1 MREVAV
7 IGTGMTRFGELWDS
21 SLRDLCV
28 EAGLKALESAGAD
41 KLDSIYIGNMS
52 AGQFVGQ
59 EHLGPLM
66 ADYLGMA
73 GVPAARVE
81 SACAS
86 GGMALRSAFFEV
98 ASGASDLVLAAGVEK
113 MNDGADV
120 TGVLATA
127 SDQEAEVYYGV
138 TFPGL
143 YAMVA
148 RAHMEKYG
156 TTVEDM
162 SWVSVKAHRNGAR
175 NPNAQFRRLVT
186 LEDVMTSTMVAEPLR
201 MLHCSP
207 VTDGAAAVLLCPL
220 DRAKEFTD
228 RPVKILASAAATST
242 LSLTHRKDMAD
253 LDVVDLSAERAYKMA
268 GLSPS
273 DIHVAEVHDCFAIAE
288 ICCYEALGFVER
300 GKGKDAA
307 RDGVTDLGGRIPV
320 NISGGLKSKGHPVGA
335 TGVAQAVTIVE
346 QLRGEAGESQVEGA
360 RIGLAQNMGGSGASS
375 VIHIFQGV

>member
-175 NPNAQFRRLVT
+175 NPNAQFRRLVS
-186 LEDVMTSTMVAEPLR
+186 LEDVMMSTMVAEPLR

-207 VTDGAAAVLLCPL
+207 VTDGAAAVLLCPV

-253 LDVVDLSAERAYKMA
+253 LDVVELSAERAYKMA
-268 GLSPS
+268 GLTPG

-307 RDGVTDLGGRIPV
+307 KDGVTDLGGRIPV
-320 NISGGLKSKGHPVGA
+320 NMSGGLKSKGHPVGA
-335 TGVAQAVTIVE
+335 TGIAQAITIVE
-346 QLRGEAGESQVEGA
+346 QLRGDAGESQVEGA
-360 RIGLAQNMGGSGASS
+360 RVGLAQNMGGSGASS

>member
-28 EAGLKALESAGAD
+28 EAALGALTSAGAD
-41 KLDSIYIGNMS
+41 TLDSIYVGNMS

-59 EHLGPLM
+59 EHLGALM
-66 ADYLGMA
+66 ADYLGIE
-73 GVPAARVE
+73 GVPGTRVE

-98 ASGASDLVLAAGVEK
+98 ASGMSDLVLAAGVEK

-127 SDQEAEVYYGV
+127 SDQEVEVYYGV

-143 YAMVA
+143 YAMIA

-156 TTVEDM
+156 TTEEDL

-175 NPNAQFRRLVT
+175 NPNAQFRRLVS
-186 LEDVMTSTMVAEPLR
+186 LDDVMTSTMVAEPLR

-220 DRAKEFTD
+220 DRAREFTD
-228 RPVKILASAAATST
+228 RPVKILASGAASST
-242 LSLTHRKDMAD
+242 LSLSHRKDPAD
-253 LDVVDLSAERAYKMA
+253 LDVVKLSAERAYKMA
-268 GLSPS
+268 GLAPS
-273 DIHVAEVHDCFAIAE
+273 DVHVAEVHDCFAIAE
-288 ICCYEALGFVER
+288 ICCYEAMGFVER

-307 RDGVTDLGGRIPV
+307 RDGVTDLGGKIPV

-335 TGVAQAVTIVE
+335 TGIAQAVTIVE

>member
-7 IGTGMTRFGELWDS
+7 IGTGITRFGELWEA

-28 EAGLKALESAGAD
+28 EAALGALTSAGAD
-41 KLDSIYIGNMS
+41 TLDSIYVGNMS
-52 AGQFVGQ
+52 AGLFVGQ
-59 EHLGPLM
+59 EHLAPLM
-66 ADYLGMA
+66 ADYLGLG
-73 GVPAARVE
+73 GVPATRVE

-86 GGMALRSAFFEV
+86 GGMALRSAFLEV
-98 ASGASDLVLAAGVEK
+98 ASGMSDLVLAAGVEK

-127 SDQEAEVYYGV
+127 SDQELEVYYGV

-156 TTVEDM
+156 TTEEDL

-175 NPNAQFRRLVT
+175 NPNAQFRRLLS
-186 LEDVMTSTMVAEPLR
+186 LEDVMSSTMVAEPLR

-207 VTDGAAAVLLCPL
+207 VTDGAAALLLCPL
-220 DRAKEFTD
+220 ERAKEFTD
-228 RPVKILASAAATST
+228 QPVKILGNGAATST
-242 LSLTHRKDMAD
+242 LSLTHRKDPAD
-253 LDVVDLSAERAYKMA
+253 LDVVELSGRRAYEMA
-268 GLSPS
+268 GVTPD
-273 DIHVAEVHDCFAIAE
+273 DIQVAEVHDCFAIAE
-288 ICCYEALGFVER
+288 ICCYEALGFVEP

-307 RDGVTDLGGRIPV
+307 RDGVTDLGGKIPV

-335 TGVAQAVTIVE
+335 TGIAQAVTIVE

-375 VIHIFQGV
+375 VVHIFQGV